1 VTPSSPLA
9 LSRHRAA
16 LLVVDIQER
25 LIPAMPEEIVARIV
39 RHTSILID
47 AAARLGLPI
56 VVSQQY
62 PKGLGATMPAIET
75 ALAQATDVHRF
86 DKMEFSAA
94 GSAAFTPIRDKLKK
108 EPPKRSDLLKL
119 ASNALERLVGADGHQ
134 WIVCGAETHVCVY
147 QTVRDLMS
155 STGASV
161 HVVADAVCSRAKANW
176 KIGLDLARQQGAVV
190 TSTETCVFD
199 LLVRAGT
206 DEFKAMSKAVR

>member
-1 VTPSSPLA
+1 V
-9 LSRHRAA
+9 SRLVRENAV
-16 LLVVDIQER
+16 LFVVDVQER
-25 LIPAMPEEIVARIV
+25 LMAAMSEPIVAQVV
-39 RHTSILID
+39 RNICILIEG
-47 AAARLGLPI
+47 AHRMGMPI

-62 PKGLGATMPAIET
+62 PKGLGATMPAIEA

-176 KIGLDLARQQGAVV
+176 KIGLDLARQQGAIV

>member
-1 VTPSSPLA
+1 V
-9 LSRHRAA
+9 SRLVRENAV
-16 LLVVDIQER
+16 LFVVDVQER
-25 LIPAMPEEIVARIV
+25 LMAVMSEPIAAQVV
-39 RHTSILID
+39 RNICILIEG
-47 AAARLGLPI
+47 AHRMGMPI

-62 PKGLGATMPAIET
+62 PKGLGGTMPAIET

-176 KIGLDLARQQGAVV
+176 KIGLDLARQQGAIV

-199 LLVRAGT
+199 LLGRAGT
-206 DEFKAMSKAVR
+206 DEFKAMSKAVK